1 MVGKQKYVIPL
12 DVEEDEEDIQYEE
25 EAFKDEAADDNQNY
39 SSDDNN
45 NYAEDAEEEIAD
57 DDDGEELVPG
67 ISQSEERNINKQNS
81 YQQNSNQDTK
91 ANQNRPLATSN
102 SGN

>member
-12 DVEEDEEDIQYEE
+12 DVEEDEEDIQYED

-45 NYAEDAEEEIAD
+45 NYAEDGEEEIAD
-57 DDDGEELVPG
+57 EDDGQELVPG
-67 ISQSEERNINKQNS
+67 IS
-81 YQQNSNQDTK
+81 
-91 ANQNRPLATSN
+91 
-102 SGN
+102 